1 MNNDTNACYI
11 CFEPTDHKQS
21 CKCRVHVCKEC
32 LIEELKHRKQCSI
45 CKTDIEINHICSENN
60 LSLCSENNLS
70 LYCGAFS
77 FVCYISFILSF
88 GIFITKNKY
97 NNFIEVIA
105 YGIIGWIILI
115 LTCLLLFGIYM
126 TIGVI
131 ALNVYNY
138 LRSKLQLFN
147 SSLG

>member
-21 CKCRVHVCKEC
+21 CKCRAHVCKEC

-45 CKTDIEINHICSENN
+45 CKTDIEINHICP
-60 LSLCSENNLS
+60 ENNLS
-70 LYCGAFS
+70 LYCGAIGFL
-77 FVCYISFILSF
+77 CYISFILSF
-88 GIFITKNKY
+88 GIFITQNKY

-105 YGIIGWIILI
+105 YGLLGWIILI

-126 TIGVI
+126 TIGVVT
-131 ALNVYNY
+131 LNVYNY
-138 LRSKLQLFN
+138 FKSKLQLFN